1 MKHDALN
8 KRMKENY
15 EYVSK
20 TRLMRRIPVIIRLDG
35 KAFHTFTKHFQ
46 KPYDEIFHKA
56 MNNTL
61 KYLCANIQCCKF
73 GYTQSDEISLLLTDF
88 DTITTDAWFNYE
100 VQKMCSIAASM
111 ATLAFNRYFRDAI
124 NEETSGKQITEYYKQ
139 LFIARDQGAMFDARC
154 FNIPEDEVANYFV
167 ARQTDATRNAIQMLG
182 QTYFSHSELNKK
194 KSSDIQEML
203 YSQKN
208 INFND
213 MPIPFKRGVAC
224 RKMHVDCPERACGY
238 KTQWT
243 LDYQIP
249 LFSHC
254 NFYITNE
261 IPRLVEF
268 RG

>member
-1 MKHDALN
+1 
-8 KRMKENY
+8 
-15 EYVSK
+15 
-20 TRLMRRIPVIIRLDG
+20 
-35 KAFHTFTKHFQ
+35 
-46 KPYDEIFHKA
+46 
-56 MNNTL
+56 
-61 KYLCANIQCCKF
+61 
-73 GYTQSDEISLLLTDF
+73 
-88 DTITTDAWFNYE
+88 
-100 VQKMCSIAASM
+100 
-111 ATLAFNRYFRDAI
+111 
-124 NEETSGKQITEYYKQ
+124 
-139 LFIARDQGAMFDARC
+139 
-154 FNIPEDEVANYFV
+154 
-167 ARQTDATRNAIQMLG
+167 MLG

-224 RKMHVDCPERACGY
+224 RKMHVDCLERACGY

-261 IPRLVEF
+261 IPRLD
-268 RG
+268 

>member
-1 MKHDALN
+1 MAFKDPLGD
-8 KRMKENY
+8 RMKGNY
-15 EYVSK
+15 ENRAKMYL
-20 TRLMRRIPVIIRLDG
+20 TRRTPVIIRIDG
-35 KAFHTFTKHFQ
+35 KAFHTFTHGFAR
-46 KPYDEIFHKA
+46 PYDTVFHNA
-56 MNNTL
+56 MNATL
-61 KYLCANIQCCKF
+61 EYLCKNIQGCKF
-73 GYTQSDEISLLLTDF
+73 GYTQSDEISLLLTDY
-88 DTITTDAWFNYE
+88 DKLTTDGWFDYSVE
-100 VQKMCSIAASM
+100 KMCSIAASM

-124 NEETSGKQITEYYKQ
+124 NEETCGKQITEYYKQ

-154 FNIPEDEVANYFV
+154 FNIPEEEVANYFV

-254 NFYITNE
+254 NFYIINE
-261 IPRLVEF
+261 IPRLD
-268 RG
+268 